1 MGPAAPLRRARSTN
15 LGLHAGSFVVRNDIL
30 LELGVEGILLTKLV
44 QEGGMST
51 CEILVVAL
59 HGGIVSMVSNDLNS
73 NDGRSEVLLEGDG
86 RSPKV
91 AGHLSLAQRRL
102 SRLEQLPDGL
112 ILINVSRVGEDV
124 VDMRN

>member
-1 MGPAAPLRRARSTN
+1 
-15 LGLHAGSFVVRNDIL
+15 V
-30 LELGVEGILLTKLV
+30 
-44 QEGGMST
+44 
-51 CEILVVAL
+51 
-59 HGGIVSMVSNDLNS
+59 VSNDLNS

-86 RSPKV
+86 WSPKV